1 MTTIVNSP
9 TPSSDSG
16 SGGMI
21 VGIFAIIVFGLIFVY
36 FGLPAIRR
44 LGQSQINLPAPQIA
58 VPDKID
64 VNVKQTP

>member
-9 TPSSDSG
+9 TPAADNSG
-16 SGGMI
+16 SGFLIGVLVL
-21 VGIFAIIVFGLIFVY
+21 VGLGLLFVY

-44 LGQSQINLPAPQIA
+44 MGPIEVNVPAAQIN

-64 VNVKQTP
+64 VNVQPAE